1 MRFEFFIAWRYL
13 ISRKGSFF
21 ISRLIVISILTVG
34 IAVMIPVITLSIVNG
49 FHGSIRE
56 KVIASNFEMTVQ
68 GKYGYFPNYE
78 EVLKDLEGKSEWVEL
93 GVPYFEKQGLI
104 GMKGSRAIFP
114 VTVKAFRNRD
124 LLRNRRFME
133 TFQILND
140 PFFYSNGDK
149 KGGSAF
155 QIEDEREMI
164 IGDALS
170 RYMNIL
176 NGDEV
181 LLLIPQGDIELDFDS
196 EENIQ
201 TFKVSKV
208 YSAGYAKFNTSLV
221 FINFKSLDSVFGFNA
236 LPTHIGVNLKKDM
249 DLEGWIE
256 REYPDLKVRDTL
268 EGGVFKNFFQE
279 KSLMTVLLLF
289 LFIFAFISIYIGVY
303 VLVLD
308 KQKEIAMLKTFGL
321 SDGRVRKI
329 FVIEGFSIG
338 LIGTLLGNTIG
349 ILIVSSLR
357 QMIGW
362 IEDVVNGVIFFGFNL
377 MDEGLDLEPPRP
389 FYIMD
394 PSVFYLETIPY
405 ALDESDLFLLC
416 MGGVLVS
423 MIGAYFSSKKG
434 LKKNIAYFL
443 RSD

>member
-49 FHGSIRE
+49 FHRSIQE
-56 KVIASNFEMTVQ
+56 KVIASNFEMTIE

-78 EVLKDLEGKSEWVEL
+78 EVLKDLEGKSEWIEL

-104 GMKGSRAIFP
+104 GMKGSRSIFP

-124 LLRNRRFME
+124 LLRNERFME
-133 TFQILND
+133 TFQILKD
-140 PFFYSNGDK
+140 PFFYSDGIEEE
-149 KGGSAF
+149 SLAF
-155 QIEDEREMI
+155 QIEGEREMI

-196 EENIQ
+196 QNIQ
-201 TFKVSKV
+201 SFKVSKV

-221 FINFKSLDSVFGFNA
+221 FINFKSLDSVFEFNA

-268 EGGVFKNFFQE
+268 KEGVFKNFFQE

-289 LFIFAFISIYIGVY
+289 LFICAFISIYIGVY

-338 LIGTLLGNTIG
+338 LIGTLLGNTVG

-357 QMIGW
+357 QTVEW

-405 ALDESDLFLLC
+405 ALDENDLFLLC
-416 MGGVLVS
+416 MGGVFVS

-443 RSD
+443 RSN